1 MEKVTEILTKALTN
15 LADHEVVAINA
26 KTAKAVGLKVEA
38 GTPDERPVEFSVSEI
53 RAKIEPITPIQDPDE
68 DGADL

>member
-1 MEKVTEILTKALTN
+1 MEKVTEILTNALKN

-26 KTAKAVGLKVEA
+26 KTAKAIGLQVDA

-53 RAKIEPITPIQDPDE
+53 RAKLQPNAPIQDPDE